1 MGFDTTTNTTQMDG
15 WICLLL
21 DVQSSESFLQYPD
34 EPT

>member
-1 MGFDTTTNTTQMDG
+1 MSWDGTTNMAQMDG

-21 DVQSSESFLQYPD
+21 DVSNESFLQYPD

>member
-1 MGFDTTTNTTQMDG
+1 MSFDTTTNTTQMDG

-21 DVQSSESFLQYPD
+21 DVSIESFLQYPD